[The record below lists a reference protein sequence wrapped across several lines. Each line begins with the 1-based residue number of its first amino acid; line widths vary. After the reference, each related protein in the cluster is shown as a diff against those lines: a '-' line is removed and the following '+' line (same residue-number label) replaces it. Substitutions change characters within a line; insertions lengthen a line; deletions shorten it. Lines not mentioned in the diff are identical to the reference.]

1 MKIQIIKIGNQLFG
15 VSEDVIK
22 AGDKVIYITEN
33 QDTKQWKYGNIFTV
47 ESNDGEEISY
57 TDGNGDV
64 LTCNSDECQKI
75 LFVSPDS
82 TIDLPSYIMKSE
94 LEMEEKAVIYAT
106 GKYEFGTAHMSFKAG
121 YQSSGMTQEQAIELI
136 DFMKDYCF
144 TDKEQ
149 SYIKFSDIPAFDDNR
164 KYPERRKTKEEL
176 LQLFLSR
183 IPVSCEIE
191 M

>member
-1 MKIQIIKIGNQLFG
+1 MEIKIFKINNQLFG

-94 LEMEEKAVIYAT
+94 LEMEEKASNSPYSFS
-106 GKYEFGTAHMSFKAG
+106 FGSAYHDGFING
-121 YQSSGMTQEQAIELI
+121 YQSSGMTQEQAIEQI
-136 DFMKDYCF
+136 DFMKDYC
-144 TDKEQ
+144 
-149 SYIKFSDIPAFDDNR
+149 
-164 KYPERRKTKEEL
+164 
-176 LQLFLSR
+176 
-183 IPVSCEIE
+183 
-191 M
+191 